1 MNLKWIVIALA
12 VVLGIGIIILV
23 ATNNILL
30 FGLIICLA
38 FAVYFYFAWKK
49 SLEGPTPPYTLLKI
63 RLLRAIS
70 QCNPRTLGYLVLRG
84 DNDFQRVTLGKMT
97 GIVKI
102 TLDQDEELSES
113 GAITKKNGKET
124 KAKDSGN
131 AWRVLYVIGYKT
143 RDGFLWNLPIINSF
157 VPVELFACAEH
168 QLYDKP
174 GVGDLRLRGV
184 SIEPVFCFWMLNAV
198 DLEKDYIAHGLSG
211 EVNRITLEQ
220 YFNKL
225 PSLIDNAVKSDG
237 FQTKIKELLSDK
249 PKGRSGIVV

>member
-1 MNLKWIVIALA
+1 MNLKLIVIALA
-12 VVLGIGIIILV
+12 LILGAGVIILAV
-23 ATNNILL
+23 TNNAVL
-30 FGLIICLA
+30 FIAIVAVGLAI
-38 FAVYFYFAWKK
+38 YFYFAWKK

-84 DNDFQRVTLGKMT
+84 DNDFQRVTLGKMI

-113 GAITKKNGKET
+113 GAIIKKNGKET
-124 KAKDSGN
+124 KSKDSEN
-131 AWRVLYVIGYKT
+131 SWKVLYVIGYKT
-143 RDGFLWNLPIINSF
+143 REGFLWSLPIIKSF

-168 QLYDKP
+168 QLWDKP

-225 PSLIDNAVKSDG
+225 PSLIDSAVKSDG
-237 FQTKIKELLSDK
+237 FQVKVKELLSDK